1 MIAPSAPRLN
11 PTDSPVTPST
21 AASVPTAA
29 RSLRIALVTETFPPE
44 INGVAMTLHRLVTA
58 LARRH
63 QVTVWRPRQPL
74 DRKAPGG
81 IAAPIPGVVQQLR
94 PGFPVMDWG
103 FRFGLPSLWRLSQ
116 AWRKERPDVVH
127 IATEG
132 PLGWSALRTA
142 EKLGIP
148 ITSSFHTNFHDY
160 SRYYGMPSCHGMV
173 SRYLRGFHN
182 RTMRTLVPS
191 RDLLRDLEKD
201 GYWNLTMFGRGVDTT
216 LFNPARRDAELRRQW
231 GLDAN
236 GLAMIHVGRVA
247 PEKNMPLAFAAF
259 QRIRAQRP
267 DARLIV
273 VGDGPLRGEYTR
285 MCPEA
290 IFVGAKIGQD
300 LARHY
305 ASTDLALF
313 PSMSETFGNVV
324 IEAMASGVPP
334 VTYDYAAGQRYVRHA
349 HSGWLVAFGD
359 DRAFLDTA
367 AGAAASVR
375 TLKAFGSHA
384 REAALDIPW
393 EVVFAQFENALA
405 QAVDDHG
412 RGIRPDRP
420 TTHPTDPTAAPQ
432 QQHAVS
438 AT

>member
-1 MIAPSAPRLN
+1 MIAPGGPRPSATISPASGSAVCPA
-11 PTDSPVTPST
+11 PT
-21 AASVPTAA
+21 

-58 LARRH
+58 LSRRH

-74 DRKAPGG
+74 DRAAAGG
-81 IAAPIPGVVQQLR
+81 IACQIPGVAQHLR
-94 PGFPVMDWG
+94 PGFPMMNWG
-103 FRFGLPSLWRLSQ
+103 FRFGLPSVFSLKR
-116 AWRKERPDVVH
+116 AWRRERPDVVH

-142 EKLGIP
+142 ERMGIP

-160 SRYYGMPSCHGMV
+160 SRYYGIGSCHGMV
-173 SRYLRGFHN
+173 SRYLRDFHN

-191 RDLLRDLEKD
+191 RDLLRDLEQD
-201 GYWNLTMFGRGVDTT
+201 GYRNLTMFGRGVDTS
-216 LFNPARRDAELRRQW
+216 LFSPGRRDGALRRQW

-259 QRIRAQRP
+259 QRIRQQRP
-267 DARLIV
+267 DARLVV
-273 VGDGPLRGEYTR
+273 VGEGPLRPEYMR
-285 MCPEA
+285 QYPEA
-290 IFVGAKIGQD
+290 IFVGAKIGPE
-300 LARHY
+300 LASHY
-305 ASTDLALF
+305 ASADLALF

-359 DRAFLDTA
+359 DQAFLDTA

-375 TLKAFGSHA
+375 TLKAFGANA

-393 EVVFAQFENALA
+393 DAVFAQFESALA

-412 RGIRPDRP
+412 RGMRPQDATPAAAAATANGVVNREGRAI
-420 TTHPTDPTAAPQ
+420 TT
-432 QQHAVS
+432 
-438 AT
+438 